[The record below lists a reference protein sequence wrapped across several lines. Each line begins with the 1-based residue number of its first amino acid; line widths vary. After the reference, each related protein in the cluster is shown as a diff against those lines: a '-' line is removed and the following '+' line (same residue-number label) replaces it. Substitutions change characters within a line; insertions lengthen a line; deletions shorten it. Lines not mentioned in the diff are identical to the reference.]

1 MTHRIDDPEE
11 LATWAYKLTDR
22 LGTEGVID
30 ATERRALRA
39 HLERA
44 FEEIEE

>member
-1 MTHRIDDPEE
+1 MTHRIDDAEE

-22 LGTEGVID
+22 LGTEGVLD
-30 ATERRALRA
+30 ANERRALRA
-39 HLERA
+39 HLDRA